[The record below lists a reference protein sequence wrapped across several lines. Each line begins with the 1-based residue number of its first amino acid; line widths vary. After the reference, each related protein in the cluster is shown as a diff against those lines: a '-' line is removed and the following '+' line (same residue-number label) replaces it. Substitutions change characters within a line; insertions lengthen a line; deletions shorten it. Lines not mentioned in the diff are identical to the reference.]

1 MKTYF
6 NTQKCKNDTRFTK
19 KKLLYE
25 VIKTKTLS
33 FALAKFKK

>member
-6 NTQKCKNDTRFTK
+6 NTQKYKNDIRFTK

-25 VIKTKTLS
+25 VIKIKTLS
-33 FALAKFKK
+33 FAPAKFKK